1 MIFILICVDAAKSL
15 PPLHGVP
22 IQLEKTQ
29 SRYTLVVMSEKKEL
43 KTWQHRNRFRLQHY
57 SIHSCVFFCLNSLS
71 QYQMKCGLLHQWLLQ
86 RWLVRWCLF
95 HFNLVYSTGAIEWLL
110 PFTLLLY
117 VWLKI
122 TPKRFVCLFLK
133 LVSTCLPEK
142 LKIRRFFSVL
152 TITLWLT
159 CAVREDYCRI
169 HILSS
174 FIANNS
180 MLFPG
185 QVNYSEKTLLGKNY
199 IPNKNKSINKIN
211 TRFLK
216 FNFTDFVI
224 PYRKC

>member
-29 SRYTLVVMSEKKEL
+29 SRYTLVVMSERKEL
-43 KTWQHRNRFRLQHY
+43 KTWQHRNRFRRQHY

-133 LVSTCLPEK
+133 FVSTCLPEK
-142 LKIRRFFSVL
+142 LKIRRFFQS
-152 TITLWLT
+152 WQSHY
-159 CAVREDYCRI
+159 D
-169 HILSS
+169 
-174 FIANNS
+174 
-180 MLFPG
+180 
-185 QVNYSEKTLLGKNY
+185 
-199 IPNKNKSINKIN
+199 
-211 TRFLK
+211 
-216 FNFTDFVI
+216 
-224 PYRKC
+224 